1 MKSKKTHMTTIVE
14 FITRKYKIGDH
25 GSLNVKAL
33 QGLQNEYLIAE
44 IRKKPLHSILF
55 NCLEDTNVD
64 VTESSAWLTY
74 GNISPRSEA
83 SFCLLQDRNFLFGA
97 GETNCK
103 HCNSAKKTVDHLA
116 TRCGR
121 MLNSDYLRRHN
132 EVVRCIHLHLC
143 RQYGIKRSKRLKT
156 HSVQSIVANEAVEI
170 RVDNTISTD
179 THVHNNKPDIF
190 VWDKI
195 KNTITLIEI
204 GITSQQIFKKVE
216 VEKSHKYDL
225 LASELALIHKA
236 KVNIV
241 PIVLTW
247 DAIVSKYYKQYQ
259 NSLKIEYP
267 VRAYIQT
274 ILMKKTLESMCID
287 YKHGMMSQEDDGF
300 EENITFLDN
309 NINQKLDETDL
320 MTGAFEKESYSYNN
334 INREEERWNY
344 ELEPDESRLIR
355 EKKNDPL
362 DCLKEVWRPVKV
374 VRVGAKRRMVY

>member
-1 MKSKKTHMTTIVE
+1 MATIVE

-64 VTESSAWLTY
+64 VTEFSAWLTY
-74 GNISPRSEA
+74 GNIFPRSEA

-121 MLNSDYLRRHN
+121 MLNSDYLRR
-132 EVVRCIHLHLC
+132 
-143 RQYGIKRSKRLKT
+143 YGIKKSKRLKT

-170 RVDNTISTD
+170 RVDATISTD

-204 GITSQQIFKKVE
+204 GITSQQILKKVE

-259 NSLKIEYP
+259 NGLKIEYP

-274 ILMKKTLESMCID
+274 IIMKKTLESMCID
-287 YKHGMMSQEDDGF
+287 YKME
-300 EENITFLDN
+300 
-309 NINQKLDETDL
+309 
-320 MTGAFEKESYSYNN
+320 
-334 INREEERWNY
+334 
-344 ELEPDESRLIR
+344 
-355 EKKNDPL
+355 
-362 DCLKEVWRPVKV
+362 
-374 VRVGAKRRMVY
+374 